1 MPRLDLEEARR
12 RLTEARVGY
21 LATVRAD
28 ARPHV
33 VPIVFALDGDHVYS
47 IADPKPKSGL
57 DLLRHRNI
65 RANPAVSLL
74 VDAYDERWERLW
86 WVRVDGTA
94 RVVDEG
100 AARETAIHLLRAK
113 YPQYRTWTT
122 PFGAATLIHVERI
135 ISWALEET
143 GATDERR

>member
-1 MPRLDLEEARR
+1 MPRLNLDEARR

-21 LATVRAD
+21 LATTRPD
-28 ARPHV
+28 GRPHI
-33 VPIVFALDGDHVYS
+33 VPIVFALDGDDMFS
-47 IADPKPKSGL
+47 IADPKPKAGL

-65 RANPAVSLL
+65 RANPAISLL

-100 AARETAIHLLRAK
+100 AERDTAIHLLRTK

-135 ISWALEET
+135 ASWALEET
-143 GATDERR
+143 DPAD